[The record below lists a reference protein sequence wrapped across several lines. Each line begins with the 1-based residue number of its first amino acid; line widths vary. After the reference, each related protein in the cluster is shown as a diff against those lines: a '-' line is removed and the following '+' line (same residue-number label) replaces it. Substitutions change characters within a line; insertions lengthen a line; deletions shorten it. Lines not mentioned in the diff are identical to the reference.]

1 MNKISLI
8 FQQLSPEKADTS
20 KTQTLSSRS
29 TRKRSLGVRG
39 GAGEA
44 DTNSEAPLPPWLVSP
59 CCPSRSRRSCPRQ
72 VISRWEQQRR
82 PSGLFSLEAG
92 QESQN
97 WHAPSAQRATF
108 FHTTRTD
115 HALTLCQ
122 ARCQPRG
129 TWRLGHGPRP
139 RRGPRTAQWLNGS
152 PPGPR
157 THCLPFRGIFFKSYN
172 NQGGCYW
179 HLVGKARG
187 AE

>member
-1 MNKISLI
+1 M
-8 FQQLSPEKADTS
+8 
-20 KTQTLSSRS
+20 
-29 TRKRSLGVRG
+29 VG
-39 GAGEA
+39 GAEEA
-44 DTNSEAPLPPWLVSP
+44 DTNAEAPLPPWLVSP
-59 CCPSRSRRSCPRQ
+59 CCPSRSRRSCPRR
-72 VISRWEQQRR
+72 VISRREQQRR
-82 PSGLFSLEAG
+82 PSRLFSLEAG
-92 QESQN
+92 QESPN

-129 TWRLGHGPRP
+129 TWRLGRGPRP
-139 RRGPRTAQWLNGS
+139 RRGPRTARWLS
-152 PPGPR
+152 TGPS
-157 THCLPFRGIFFKSYN
+157 HSLPALQRHFFKSYN